1 MDIFL
6 DGILAVMGLLNK
18 IINFHEIKT
27 GGFLSFFKFL
37 PSEVV
42 LSLIKNNFK
51 KSVAE
56 IGGRLLDTE
65 NIQKSWQ

>member
-27 GGFLSFFKFL
+27 GGFLSFL
-37 PSEVV
+37 
-42 LSLIKNNFK
+42 NFY
-51 KSVAE
+51 
-56 IGGRLLDTE
+56 RL
-65 NIQKSWQ
+65 K